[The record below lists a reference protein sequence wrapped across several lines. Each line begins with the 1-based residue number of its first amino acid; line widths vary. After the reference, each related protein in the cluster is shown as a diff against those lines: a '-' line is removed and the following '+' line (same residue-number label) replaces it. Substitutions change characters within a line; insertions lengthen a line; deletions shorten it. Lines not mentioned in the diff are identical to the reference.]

1 MALDLGSHKVEVERQ
16 IDAYVYS
23 LHEGAIGN
31 AWPEAKVTEK
41 LTRMRAALVEPYPI
55 DVRLKDTVAQIEDA
69 VSIIRRCIVVAD
81 DGAGTR
87 LVFDNDA
94 GEYMLAVLSGD
105 AVESIGVR
113 GDAVGCFLAI

>member
-1 MALDLGSHKVEVERQ
+1 MVLELRSYKVEVERQ
-16 IDAYVYS
+16 IDTYVYS
-23 LHEGAIGN
+23 LHEGAIGS

-41 LTRMRAALVEPYPI
+41 LARMRAALVEPYLI

-69 VSIIRRCIVVAD
+69 VSIIRRCVVLAD

-87 LVFDNDA
+87 LVFDDDA
-94 GEYMLAVLSGD
+94 DEYMLAVVSGD
-105 AVESIGVR
+105 AVESIGGR